1 VTSSITYTAVLDVRR
16 ATAEHLAKLLRGH
29 REQLGTRKGTRA
41 LGVFRQAVLVLRWF
55 VDGTRLVQL
64 ARDNGISTPTA
75 YRYLHEG
82 LTVLADHAPDLS
94 TALERAAAAG
104 YTHLNLDGTVIRTDR
119 VAAAGPNGADLWW
132 SGKHKHHGGNV
143 QVIAAPDG
151 WPLWVSPVRPG
162 REHDTTC
169 ARAHGLV
176 DALNRLAVTLG
187 IPTLTDLGYENAG
200 AGLRHPV
207 KKPKGG
213 ELAESEQTFNA
224 VIRGVHAVAERA
236 NALLKVTFKA
246 LRRVSLDPA
255 AITRIVRAALV
266 LLQLEHG
273 RTA

>member
-1 VTSSITYTAVLDVRR
+1 VSSGITYTAVLDVRR
-16 ATAEHLAKLLRGH
+16 ATADHLAKLLA
-29 REQLGTRKGTRA
+29 GTASGSEPAGAPRA

-55 VDGTRLVQL
+55 VDGTRLAQL
-64 ARDNGISTPTA
+64 ARDNDILVPTA

-119 VAAAGPNGADLWW
+119 VATAGPNGADLWW

-151 WPLWVSPVRPG
+151 WPIWVSPVRPG

-176 DALNRLAVTLG
+176 EALNRLAVALG
-187 IPTLTDLGYENAG
+187 IP
-200 AGLRHPV
+200 P
-207 KKPKGG
+207 
-213 ELAESEQTFNA
+213 
-224 VIRGVHAVAERA
+224 
-236 NALLKVTFKA
+236 
-246 LRRVSLDPA
+246 
-255 AITRIVRAALV
+255 
-266 LLQLEHG
+266 
-273 RTA
+273 